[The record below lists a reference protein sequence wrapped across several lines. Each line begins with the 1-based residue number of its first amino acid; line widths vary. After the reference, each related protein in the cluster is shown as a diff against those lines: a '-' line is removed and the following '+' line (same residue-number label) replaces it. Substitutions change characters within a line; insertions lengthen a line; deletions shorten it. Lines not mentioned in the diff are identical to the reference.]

1 MKPIYFDNNAT
12 TAIAP
17 QVVEAMLPFL
27 TEYYGNPSSAYSFG
41 RESRRVIEIA
51 RQQIADLLDARCTD
65 EIVFTSGG
73 TECDNW
79 AIYGTLEAYP
89 NKKHIVTTKVEHE
102 AVRKVCQILEN
113 KGFEVSWLDVTE
125 EGFLDLEQLKSVL
138 REDTAIV
145 SVMLANN
152 ETGVLFPV
160 EEIAR
165 IVKEHS
171 GAVFHVDGVN
181 AVGKI
186 PVSLKNTEIDL
197 FSISGHKFHAPK
209 GIGALY
215 IRGGTKLPANAIGGG
230 QENGRRAGTEAVHQ
244 IVGLGAAAELVKDF
258 SVMDKVR
265 VLRDHFE
272 SKILHKIPNSR
283 INGTCDTDKRLPNT
297 SNISFENLN
306 GEAIL
311 ARLNDLGV
319 LVSTGS
325 ACNAENH
332 TASAVLQAMN
342 IPFSQAMGAI
352 RFSLGR
358 YNTES
363 EADYVLENL
372 PRIIDDLTKLT
383 I

>member
-12 TAIAP
+12 TNIAP
-17 QVVEAMLPFL
+17 EVFEAMKPFL
-27 TEYYGNPSSAYSFG
+27 TEFYGNPSSAYSIG
-41 RESRRVIEIA
+41 RATRNAIETA
-51 RQQIADLLDARCTD
+51 REKVAGLLGAKSSG

-73 TECDNW
+73 TESDNW
-79 AIYGTLEAYP
+79 AILATLEAHP
-89 NKKHIVTTKVEHE
+89 NKTHIVTTKVEHE
-102 AVRKVCQILEN
+102 AVRRLCDKLEN
-113 KGFEVSWLDVTE
+113 QNFEVSRLDVSE
-125 EGFLDLEQLKSVL
+125 KGFLDLEQLKSFL
-138 REDTAIV
+138 RKDTAIV
-145 SVMLANN
+145 SIMLANN
-152 ETGVLFPV
+152 ETGILFPV
-160 EEIAR
+160 TEIAR

-171 GAVFHVDGVN
+171 DARFHVDGVN

-186 PVSLKNTEIDL
+186 PVDLKKTEIDL

-215 IRGGTKLPANAIGGG
+215 VRQGLSLPSLAIGGG

-244 IVGLGAAAELVKDF
+244 IVALGAAAELVKDF
-258 SVMDKVR
+258 SAMEKVKN
-265 VLRDHFE
+265 LRDKLE
-272 SKILHKIPNSR
+272 TEILDKIPNSR
-283 INGTCDTDKRLPNT
+283 LNGTRDSDKRLPNT
-297 SNISFENLN
+297 TNISFENLN

-319 LVSTGS
+319 FVSTGS

-332 TASAVLQAMN
+332 TASPVLQAMD

-358 YNTES
+358 YNTEA
-363 EADYVLENL
+363 EVDFVLENL
-372 PRIIDDLTKLT
+372 PKIIDNLT